1 MRGRAII
8 PRDVTPSMS
17 TKMRGLPGES
27 DPFPED
33 ELDTYHSPEPWT
45 QDGRYIRDA
54 RGAIVVRGR
63 TLADARRI
71 AAAINATRDIP
82 TDALEH
88 WLIQD
93 VSDPVTRPDLEIALA
108 EPEPSPFA
116 VAPPDGTPVPVAIVA
131 EPQADAPWPYALTHP
146 ERRSGELRR
155 GERRQPGSAPGPDQ
169 LLFDRRVM
177 ERRFGERRA
186 K

>member
-1 MRGRAII
+1 
-8 PRDVTPSMS
+8 MS
-17 TKMRGLPGES
+17 TKTRGLTGQS

-33 ELDTYHSPEPWT
+33 EIETYHSPEPWT

-71 AAAINATRDIP
+71 VAAINATRDIP

-93 VSDPVTRPDLEIALA
+93 VSDPVTRPDLEVALG

-116 VAPPDGTPVPVAIVA
+116 VVPPDGAPSVAIAA
-131 EPQADAPWPYALTHP
+131 ERPDAPWPYTLTHP
-146 ERRSGELRR
+146 ERRKADRR
-155 GERRQPGSAPGPDQ
+155 SDERRQPESTPGANQ
-169 LLFDRRVM
+169 LVFDRRVM
-177 ERRFGERRA
+177 ERRFGERRQE
-186 K
+186 